1 MLPRFL
7 KTFLFV
13 LVLIVVPTLVL
24 LYRNHATGS
33 NWNEWSLDTGTS
45 DSSWRSLSTGDIDGD
60 DDGLSPLHLEDH
72 WNAGGA
78 EPDYRHAKVVEAER
92 ETESTGES
100 NTRTVYRLGDTLV
113 NQEELEAFRIWRQTD
128 VDGKT
133 TANDLEEDDLTRKDD
148 GDDELKVASAW
159 SSNAAVQGGVIMP
172 KLGNATAK
180 YALIPFPMYHTLVP
194 SS

>member
-24 LYRNHATGS
+24 LYRNHTAGS
-33 NWNEWSLDTGTS
+33 NWNEWSLDTG
-45 DSSWRSLSTGDIDGD
+45 SSAVKADNN
-60 DDGLSPLHLEDH
+60 SPLHLEDH

-78 EPDYRHAKVVEAER
+78 EPDYRHTKVVEAER
-92 ETESTGES
+92 ETKSSGES
-100 NTRTVYRLGDTLV
+100 NTRIVYRVGDTLV
-113 NQEELEAFRIWRQTD
+113 NQEELEAFRLWRQNYHSD
-128 VDGKT
+128 QG
-133 TANDLEEDDLTRKDD
+133 TAGSGIDEDDLTRKDSEDD
-148 GDDELKVASAW
+148 GSNLASAW

-180 YALIPFPMYHTLVP
+180 YALVLTSRTLR
-194 SS
+194 SSVFQAYPVSYFL